1 MSDLRAV
8 SSGMDPGGPLDR
20 LSSDDLGR
28 ICDAL
33 RYVARD
39 LHHRSY
45 AVTSER
51 RALLWQEMDQCLALA
66 DRLMASGTDAQ
77 PGRPVEEGLEA
88 GPGAIGEE

>member
-8 SSGMDPGGPLDR
+8 SSGMDPGDPLDQ
-20 LSSDDLGR
+20 LSEDDLWR

-51 RALLWQEMDQCLALA
+51 RQLLWGEMDQCLALA
-66 DRLMASGTDAQ
+66 DRLMASGPDAQ
-77 PGRPVEEGLEA
+77 PEGPVAEA
-88 GPGAIGEE
+88 MEADAGAVGD